1 MVRRAARRRAAGRAS
16 LMSGGILPGEL
27 LVATGNCGGTAREL
41 RGRGLWGALPHG
53 CEALWT
59 GGTLFSGGLDRPDR
73 VEFMSHPL
81 PTLHGSR
88 RRWRRVGDD

>member
-1 MVRRAARRRAAGRAS
+1 MAARLRWSGALVSRPPAG
-16 LMSGGILPGEL
+16 
-27 LVATGNCGGTAREL
+27 CGADVLDAREL
-41 RGRGLWGALPHG
+41 FGELWGALPHG